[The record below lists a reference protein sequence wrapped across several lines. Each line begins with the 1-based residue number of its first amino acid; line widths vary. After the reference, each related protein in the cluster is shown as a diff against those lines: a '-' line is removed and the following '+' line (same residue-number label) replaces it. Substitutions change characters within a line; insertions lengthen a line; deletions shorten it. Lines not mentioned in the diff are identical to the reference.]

1 MRVIPFLAALCAA
14 ASLMAQVSVTGAK
27 IVASP
32 DARVR
37 PFESIMLQVRVYG
50 LRSNASGSEM
60 GRLLRGGPKVTVA
73 SGGGWLSKPFKFP
86 GKDDETFLQERASTF
101 GGIFQSLTK
110 DYVVQDTVLYT
121 APEKPGKYK
130 VSAEIEG
137 QKGEL
142 DIEVTPDAPSYKK
155 PETVE
160 FSGER
165 PGADPYRTLADH
177 WAPMFAQET
186 WWQPKDDTPTRFD
199 FDGDW
204 QGDNNW
210 DNMETGTS
218 QAYIYYAAME
228 TDTHWFLHYNAF
240 HPRDYSDKCV
250 VGTCHENDNEG
261 LILTIRKDGSQFGS
275 LELMETLAH
284 NNVYSF
290 TNDRG
295 IGRNIH
301 DIDGGIEFHQD
312 THPVVFVES
321 GGHGIYGS
329 TARQSAFRLST
340 DTFTAGTGI
349 TLVYKGKAERPRHAN
364 DRLVGYELLSIHD
377 HWWTKACQQESGWQ
391 ERTFDEF
398 LPYQPVGGRPTTPC
412 RAIGTTFY
420 GRKESSNKA
429 KPFWGWHDNATNK
442 KKALGV
448 GQWALDPAYSVQQ
461 DVRFPVDKPVSLKY
475 IYNPYLGIGVP
486 GVSASATGQ

>member
-1 MRVIPFLAALCAA
+1 MKQAMCVFLLCTAVA
-14 ASLMAQVSVTGAK
+14 TAQVSVTGAK
-27 IVASP
+27 VNADP
-32 DARVR
+32 EPRVR
-37 PFESIMLQVRVYG
+37 PFETLMLQVRVYG
-50 LRSNASGSEM
+50 QRSNANGTEM
-60 GRLLRGGPKVTVA
+60 GRLLRGGPKVTVVE
-73 SGGGWLSKPFKFP
+73 GGGWVSKPFKYP

-130 VSAEIEG
+130 VSADIEG
-137 QKGEL
+137 QKGEIE
-142 DIEVTPDAPSYKK
+142 IEVTSSAPTHKK
-155 PETVE
+155 PEKVS
-160 FSGER
+160 FPAER
-165 PGADPYRTLADH
+165 ASTDPYRKLAEH
-177 WAPMFAQET
+177 WAPLFAQET
-186 WWQPKDDTPTRFD
+186 WWQPKADIPTRFD

-210 DNMETGTS
+210 ESIDDGTS

-228 TDTHWFLHYNAF
+228 TETHWFLHYNAF

-261 LILTIRKDGSQFGS
+261 LILTVRKDGSQFGK

-290 TNDRG
+290 SNERG

-301 DIDGGIEFHQD
+301 NIDGGIDFYQES
-312 THPVVFVES
+312 HPLVFIES
-321 GGHGIYGS
+321 GGHGIQGAQGS
-329 TARQSAFRLST
+329 HSGYRFSA
-340 DTFTAGTGI
+340 DTFAAGTGI
-349 TLVYKGKAERPRHAN
+349 TLIYKGSAERPRHPN

-391 ERTFDEF
+391 DRTFDEY
-398 LPYQPVGGRPTTPC
+398 LAYQPTGGRPGTPC
-412 RAIGTTFY
+412 RLIGTTFY

-429 KPFWGWHDNATNK
+429 KPFWGWHDTATNK
-442 KKALGV
+442 KKVIGV
-448 GQWALDPAYSVQQ
+448 GQWALDPAYSVLQGL
-461 DVRFPVDKPVSLKY
+461 RFPADTPFSMKY
-475 IYNPYLGIGVP
+475 LYNPYLGIGVS
-486 GVSASATGQ
+486 GVSSATAGQ